1 MSTKTKKQIIYGAVA
16 FGLLL
21 VAFAVLCAIFKSRNI
36 NRDVP
41 LLTFAVSA
49 VGTALAAV
57 LNCRIAAFSF
67 PVGYFLGTVLG
78 VIFERDYIGHGGES
92 MNSLW
97 VIFVVTLLIS
107 AALGI
112 VLETALKIKKYVQ
125 IRKNQAQPM
134 SIR

>member
-1 MSTKTKKQIIYGAVA
+1 M
-16 FGLLL
+16 
-21 VAFAVLCAIFKSRNI
+21 
-36 NRDVP
+36 
-41 LLTFAVSA
+41 LTFAVSA

-57 LNCRIAAFSF
+57 LNCRIVSFSF
-67 PVGYFLGTVLG
+67 PVGYSLGTVLG
-78 VIFERDYIGHGGES
+78 VIFERDYIEHGGES

-97 VIFVVTLLIS
+97 VIFAVTLLIS

-125 IRKNQAQPM
+125 MRKNQAQPM